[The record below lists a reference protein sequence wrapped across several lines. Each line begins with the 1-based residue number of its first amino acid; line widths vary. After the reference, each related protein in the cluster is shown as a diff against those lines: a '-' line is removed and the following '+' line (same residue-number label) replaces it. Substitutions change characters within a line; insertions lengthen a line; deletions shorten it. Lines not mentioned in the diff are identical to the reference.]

1 MKTIAISYFFTIKA
15 TRFEKRDNNQAL
27 EVTMKGNE
35 IHSKELDLFETE
47 SSIRP
52 EQNIRIKQILNE
64 MNVKDSTFVIGYGA
78 KVLKEVSQFSDK
90 ILSHMTANSS
100 GEVGSVV
107 RNLMIKIKEVDAD
120 HLVQKGGLSSIPV
133 IGGLFNKAKKFIT
146 QYEKISIGI
155 EKISRQLDKA
165 QIQLIKDITMLDG
178 LYERNKDYFQ
188 ELNLYIEAG
197 KIKIKEIREERIPAL
212 QNKAK
217 LSNDPQDL
225 QELNEMTQFVDR
237 FDKKIHNLLLSRA
250 ITIQT
255 APQIRLIQNHNQ
267 VLAEKIQSSILQT
280 IPLWKQQLVI
290 ALTLA
295 RQKNALKVQ
304 KEVTETTNELLL
316 QNSELVKQGSIDIA
330 RENEKGIVEIETLKT
345 TQANLLSILE
355 ETLNIQNEGKRKR
368 EDAQAELQQMENE
381 LKEKLEEV
389 STSLR

>member
-1 MKTIAISYFFTIKA
+1 MRKETITSSGGNY
-15 TRFEKRDNNQAL
+15 E
-27 EVTMKGNE
+27 GNE

-155 EKISRQLDKA
+155 EKISQQLDKA

-295 RQKNALKVQ
+295 RQQNALKVQ

-316 QNSELVKQGSIDIA
+316 KNSELVKQGSIDIA

-355 ETLNIQNEGKRKR
+355 ETINIQNEGKRKR

>member
-1 MKTIAISYFFTIKA
+1 
-15 TRFEKRDNNQAL
+15 
-27 EVTMKGNE
+27 MKGNE

-133 IGGLFNKAKKFIT
+133 IGGLFNKAKKFIA
-146 QYEKISIGI
+146 QYEKVSIGI
-155 EKISRQLDKA
+155 EKISQQLDKA

-316 QNSELVKQGSIDIA
+316 KNSELVKQGSIDIA

-389 STSLR
+389 STSLI